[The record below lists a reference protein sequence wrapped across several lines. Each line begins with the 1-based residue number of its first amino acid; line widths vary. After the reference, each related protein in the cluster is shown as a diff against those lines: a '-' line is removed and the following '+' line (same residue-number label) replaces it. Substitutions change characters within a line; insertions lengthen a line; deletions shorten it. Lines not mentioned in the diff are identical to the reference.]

1 MGNVHPPSGEAGAGF
16 TTPWGLVGVNFLQ
29 WSPVKHP
36 ARGATRHA
44 QTSSKPGSL
53 RWGQAA
59 ARGKRHRPLTVPT
72 ALCLRAGPEEA
83 QGRGSVTCPV
93 NNLGTPLGIVCRTR
107 RSMDS
112 GSLPE
117 ALGRCC
123 CRVPTPRSPS

>member
-53 RWGQAA
+53 RWPSSSPKEATQASDCTNC
-59 ARGKRHRPLTVPT
+59 PLP
-72 ALCLRAGPEEA
+72 
-83 QGRGSVTCPV
+83 QGRP
-93 NNLGTPLGIVCRTR
+93 
-107 RSMDS
+107 
-112 GSLPE
+112 
-117 ALGRCC
+117 
-123 CRVPTPRSPS
+123 

>member
-36 ARGATRHA
+36 ARGATHHA

-53 RWGQAA
+53 RWPSSSPREATQASDCTNC
-59 ARGKRHRPLTVPT
+59 PLP
-72 ALCLRAGPEEA
+72 